1 LLAEFG
7 SVAAIKRASV
17 DEIAAVKG
25 MTATLAA
32 QVKSALEGSS

>member
-1 LLAEFG
+1 
-7 SVAAIKRASV
+7 V

-32 QVKSALEGSS
+32 QVKNALEGDS